1 MYFHKAVCT
10 SVAFCSIS
18 LMFAVTTIK
27 RKEKQCVLWYLNRI
41 AKSVQRK
48 MRQFGFQAS
57 YTREESGV
65 SERSNVVIKQGK
77 AMFMHNSAAIIPR
90 KQRINDCILVLL
102 PLQGIRH
109 TFLDIRHAHEI
120 MVTQQS

>member
-1 MYFHKAVCT
+1 
-10 SVAFCSIS
+10 
-18 LMFAVTTIK
+18 MFAVTTIK

-77 AMFMHNSAAIIPR
+77 AMFM
-90 KQRINDCILVLL
+90 Q
-102 PLQGIRH
+102 
-109 TFLDIRHAHEI
+109 
-120 MVTQQS
+120 